1 MISEKLKELRK
12 NQNLTQ
18 SDIAKKLGITRSSVN
33 AWELGISIPSTR
45 YVVEL
50 SELFGVSADYLLGIP
65 GTSTVNVDG
74 LSEKEVGVIKEIIEC
89 LKNKKDWTF
98 FIVFFWSKWYHLVDL
113 FSKKYF
119 LRMLKKNGQ
128 KSQ

>member
-89 LKNKKDWTF
+89 LKNK
-98 FIVFFWSKWYHLVDL
+98 
-113 FSKKYF
+113 
-119 LRMLKKNGQ
+119 NG
-128 KSQ
+128 

>member
-45 YVVEL
+45 YIVEL

-65 GTSTVNVDG
+65 ETSTVNVDG

-89 LKNKKDWTF
+89 LKNKKWLVVMIDHF
-98 FIVFFWSKWYHLVDL
+98 FIEFFCRKWYYLVD
-113 FSKKYF
+113 FYFKKYI
-119 LRMLKKNGQ
+119 LRMLKNE
-128 KSQ
+128 